1 MTMAEEPH
9 TPSKRRQ
16 NGVVSRFFK
25 GIFGGDDLEN
35 RLQVL
40 SKEEA
45 SVRAR
50 MKKRARTS
58 RHVARNVI
66 AISMSLEVLVV
77 LFAVAIGRRPELSW
91 QDKSMRFLS
100 VVVVPALAALAY
112 YMLTSLI
119 RIFDER
125 DKNTLERL
133 REERQEKIDELKE
146 RTNYY
151 TTQQL
156 IQRYDLDPA
165 EKAAAA
171 AVLASKLGTDSGLK
185 LSLGDESNVLS
196 SPKLPRKR
204 SIGPALDA
212 IEESLNEYS
221 ESDDIEE
228 TNQKGL
234 EKYKISGVNSEGW
247 LAQLAALLVG
257 EHPSQCY
264 ALICSKCHMH
274 NGLARKE
281 DLPFITYYCPH
292 CRALNGARQNEELE
306 ASAGAG
312 TGEETSA
319 TPPSEIEVAN
329 NSTVDEIHEKDI
341 QEERSHDEVHTN

>member
-1 MTMAEEPH
+1 MAEEPH

-66 AISMSLEVLVV
+66 AVSMSLEVLVV

-100 VVVVPALAALAY
+100 VAVVPALAALAY

-247 LAQLAALLVG
+247 FAQLAALLVG

-292 CRALNGARQNEELE
+292 CHALNGARQNEEQE
-306 ASAGAG
+306 ASAGAGTG

-319 TPPSEIEVAN
+319 TPPAEIEVAS